1 MKSELFHDLQKMKSR
16 EVFPGFHGRFIHSE
30 KMTFAYWEIKKGS
43 ALPEH
48 FHLHEQVVNML
59 EGEFELSIAGDTRQ
73 LSPGMIATIPP
84 NAKHTG
90 RAITDCKILDVFYP
104 VREDYR

>member
-1 MKSELFHDLQKMKSR
+1 MINDLKKLLPK
-16 EVFPGFHGRFIHSE
+16 EVFPGFTGRFIHTDN
-30 KMTFAYWEIKKGS
+30 MTFAYWEIKKGS

-48 FHLHEQVVNML
+48 SHMHEQVVNML
-59 EGEFELSIAGDTRQ
+59 EGEFEIILEGKSNPLSAGMV
-73 LSPGMIATIPP
+73 LPIPAH
-84 NAKHTG
+84 AKHAG